1 MPERRARP
9 GRMLRGALL
18 FPAVVLALACRP
30 ARAQEPP
37 ADSVAH
43 SPVKATLLSMALPG
57 AGQFYNR
64 KYWKIPVIYGAFA
77 GLGYL
82 VKFNDDRFQ
91 TYRKA
96 YILRIDGKP
105 ETVDDFV
112 DRYSDADL
120 KTLRDFYRRNRDLS
134 YIFAGLV
141 YVLNIV
147 DASVDAHLYY
157 FDVSDDLSLRLDPV
171 WQPLPGGPQ
180 APGMQLTL
188 RF

>member
-1 MPERRARP
+1 VRRF
-9 GRMLRGALL
+9 L
-18 FPAVVLALACRP
+18 FFSAMALALAGRP
-30 ARAQEPP
+30 LPAVAQP
-37 ADSVAH
+37 ADSVIH
-43 SPVKATLLSMALPG
+43 SPVKATLLSLALPG
-57 AGQFYNR
+57 AGQFYNK

-96 YILRIDGKP
+96 YVLRVDGHT
-105 ETVDDFV
+105 ETVDEFV

-147 DASVDAHLYY
+147 DAGVDAHLYY
-157 FDVSDDLSLRLDPV
+157 FDVSDDLSLRFDPV
-171 WQPLPGGPQ
+171 LQPLPGGPH
-180 APGMQLTL
+180 APALQLTM